1 MRIPVL
7 QKKVWF
13 GLVVAAAI
21 GGGGLAAL
29 FYNNSYGN
37 KPIPQP
43 TIITQPTTQPS
54 PASTELQVT
63 VYWIE
68 SKEKHFV
75 AVPMPV
81 KTASTEVALKT
92 ALSTMISEPTK
103 QPGMYSAIPT
113 GTKVLD
119 FTIRD
124 KNIQLNLSKE
134 FTSGG
139 GSASMLG
146 RVVQVLYTSTSLD
159 PDAKLFL
166 SVEGKPLNYLGG
178 EGLEIQQPI
187 TRKDF
192 ALEF

>member
-13 GLVVAAAI
+13 SLVAVAAIA
-21 GGGGLAAL
+21 GGSTAAWL
-29 FYNNSYGN
+29 YNNKVVTEPN
-37 KPIPQP
+37 P
-43 TIITQPTTQPS
+43 TIQPTTQPT
-54 PASTELQVT
+54 AVAIEQQVT

-68 SKEKHFV
+68 SREKRFV
-75 AVPMPV
+75 AVPMPI
-81 KTASTEVALKT
+81 KAANTEAALKT
-92 ALSTMISEPTK
+92 ALSTMMAEPSR
-103 QPGMYSAIPT
+103 QPGVYSAIPT

-119 FTIRD
+119 FTIKD

-139 GSASMLG
+139 GSASVIG

-166 SVEGKPLNYLGG
+166 SVEGKPLTYLGG

-192 ALEF
+192 TLEF

>member
-21 GGGGLAAL
+21 AGGSTAAL
-29 FYNNSYGN
+29 LYNNKIANEPSATIQPTPTIS
-37 KPIPQP
+37 PIPEQRV
-43 TIITQPTTQPS
+43 TI
-54 PASTELQVT
+54 
-63 VYWIE
+63 YWIE
-68 SKEKHFV
+68 SKEKRFV

-81 KTASTEVALKT
+81 KTANTETALKT
-92 ALSTMISEPTK
+92 ALATMMAEPTK
-103 QPGMYSAIPT
+103 QPGFYSAIPT

-119 FTIRD
+119 FTIKD

-139 GSASMLG
+139 GSASVIG

-166 SVEGKPLNYLGG
+166 SVEGKPLTYLGG

>member
-7 QKKVWF
+7 DKKVWL
-13 GLVVAAAI
+13 GLIVVAAI
-21 GGGGLAAL
+21 GGGGTAAL
-29 FYNNSYGN
+29 LYNS
-37 KPIPQP
+37 KVTLEP
-43 TIITQPTTQPS
+43 TAVTQRTTRTS
-54 PASTELQVT
+54 PVGDELQVT
-63 VYWIE
+63 IYWIE
-68 SKEKHFV
+68 SREKRFV
-75 AVPMPV
+75 AVPTAV
-81 KTASTEVALKT
+81 KTAKSEVALRT
-92 ALSTMISEPTK
+92 ALSTMLEEPVK
-103 QPGMYSAIPT
+103 QPGLYSAIPPK
-113 GTKVLD
+113 TKVLD
-119 FTIRD
+119 FTIKD

-139 GSASMLG
+139 GSASMIG

-166 SVEGKPLNYLGG
+166 SIEGKPLNYLGG

>member
-1 MRIPVL
+1 MSVPVL
-7 QKKVWF
+7 DKKVWL

-21 GGGGLAAL
+21 GSGGTAAL
-29 FYNNSYGN
+29 LYSN
-37 KPIPQP
+37 KVTSDPPNIPQSP
-43 TIITQPTTQPS
+43 TRNS
-54 PASTELQVT
+54 PVSDELLVT
-63 VYWIE
+63 LYWIE
-68 SKEKHFV
+68 SREKRFV
-75 AVPMPV
+75 AVPTTV
-81 KTASTEVALKT
+81 KTAKSEVALRT
-92 ALSTMISEPTK
+92 ALSTMIEEPVK
-103 QPGMYSAIPT
+103 QPGLYSAIPPK
-113 GTKVLD
+113 TKVLD
-119 FTIRD
+119 FTIKD

-139 GSASMLG
+139 GSASMIG

-166 SVEGKPLNYLGG
+166 SIEGKPLNYLGG

>member
-7 QKKVWF
+7 QKKIWF
-13 GLVVAAAI
+13 GLVVVAAI
-21 GGGGLAAL
+21 AGGGTAAL
-29 FYNNSYGN
+29 LYNNKLVTES
-37 KPIPQP
+37 P
-43 TIITQPTTQPS
+43 TPTVQPTTPIS
-54 PASTELQVT
+54 PIAEQQVT

-68 SKEKHFV
+68 SKEKRFV

-81 KTASTEVALKT
+81 KAENTEVALKT
-92 ALSTMISEPTK
+92 ALATMMAEPTK
-103 QPGMYSAIPT
+103 QPGVYSAIPT
-113 GTKVLD
+113 GTRVLD
-119 FTIRD
+119 FTIKD

-139 GSASMLG
+139 GSASVIG

-166 SVEGKPLNYLGG
+166 SVEGKPLTYLGG

>member
-21 GGGGLAAL
+21 AGGGTAAFL
-29 FYNNSYGN
+29 YNN
-37 KPIPQP
+37 KVVTDPTP
-43 TIITQPTTQPS
+43 TIQPANQATTAPIEQ
-54 PASTELQVT
+54 QVT

-68 SKEKHFV
+68 SKEKRFV

-81 KTASTEVALKT
+81 KAANTEAALKT
-92 ALSTMISEPTK
+92 ALATMMAEPAK
-103 QPGMYSAIPT
+103 QPGIYSAIPT

-119 FTIRD
+119 FTIKD

-139 GSASMLG
+139 GSASVIG